1 MNNVRKY
8 LADAQNRAHE
18 GFLNADGFFDDDL
31 NFTAGDDFMNANGN
45 DAMPAAAPTSQPY
58 IIQISNTGYAVA
70 NFSVLGSYEQLG
82 DTAAFTSGNYVSGNV
97 TISSAIPNVTYQQ
110 MLYQFMNNPFSTG
123 LTYIQSSSNTQLLE
137 TISVQTKDANGNV
150 AQKPLVPTIDPYQ
163 FQTTVLALRF
173 GYRIDGY
180 TKLILNSILAST
192 TVKLYLYPADNIN
205 LARGLSGRA
214 VSKDFSSPGIVRAQ
228 TVKIQG

>member
-1 MNNVRKY
+1 MSNIRKY
-8 LADAQNRAHE
+8 LADAQNRANE

-31 NFTAGDDFMNANGN
+31 NFTAGDDFMSANGN

-58 IIQISNTGYAVA
+58 IIQVANTGSAVSS
-70 NFSVLGSYEQLG
+70 FDVLGSYEYINNAGFSNGSL
-82 DTAAFTSGNYVSGNV
+82 TIGNV
-97 TISSAIPNVTYQQ
+97 TITSAIPNVTYQQ
-110 MLYQFMNNPFSTG
+110 MLYQFMNNPFSVG
-123 LTYIQSSSNTQLLE
+123 LTYIQSASSTQLLE
-137 TISVQTKDANGNV
+137 TISVQTKDANGNL
-150 AQKPLVPTIDPYQ
+150 AQKPLVPTVDPYQ
-163 FQTTVLALRF
+163 QQTTVLAMRY

-180 TKLILNSILAST
+180 TKLILNQVLAST

>member
-1 MNNVRKY
+1 
-8 LADAQNRAHE
+8 
-18 GFLNADGFFDDDL
+18 
-31 NFTAGDDFMNANGN
+31 
-45 DAMPAAAPTSQPY
+45 MPAAAPTSQPY
-58 IIQISNTGYAVA
+58 IIQISNTGSAVA
-70 NFSVLGSYEQLG
+70 NFNVLGSYEQLS
-82 DTAAFTSGNYVSGNV
+82 DTAAFTSGNFISGNV

-123 LTYIQSSSNTQLLE
+123 LTYIQSSSSTQLLE

-180 TKLILNSILAST
+180 TRLILNSILAST

>member
-1 MNNVRKY
+1 MSNIRKY

-31 NFTAGDDFMNANGN
+31 NFTAGDDFMSANGN

-58 IIQISNTGYAVA
+58 IIQIANTGSAVSS
-70 NFSVLGSYEQLG
+70 FDVLGSYEYINN
-82 DTAAFTSGNYVSGNV
+82 SGFSSGSLTIGNV
-97 TISSAIPNVTYQQ
+97 TITSAIPNVTYQQ
-110 MLYQFMNNPFSTG
+110 MLYQFMNNPFSVG
-123 LTYIQSSSNTQLLE
+123 LTYIQSASSTQLLE
-137 TISVQTKDANGNV
+137 TISVQTKDANGNL
-150 AQKPLVPTIDPYQ
+150 AQKPLVPTVDPYQ
-163 FQTTVLALRF
+163 QQTTVLAMRY

-180 TKLILNSILAST
+180 TKLILNQVLAST

>member
-1 MNNVRKY
+1 MSNIRKY

-18 GFLNADGFFDDDL
+18 GFVNADGFFDDDL
-31 NFTAGDDFMNANGN
+31 NFTAGDDFMSANG
-45 DAMPAAAPTSQPY
+45 DPMPAAAPTSQPY
-58 IIQISNTGYAVA
+58 IIQISNTGSAVA
-70 NFSVLGSYEQLG
+70 NFNVLGSYEQLS
-82 DTAAFTSGNYVSGNV
+82 DTAAFTSGNFISGNV

-123 LTYIQSSSNTQLLE
+123 LTYIQSSSSTQLLE

-163 FQTTVLALRF
+163 FQ
-173 GYRIDGY
+173 
-180 TKLILNSILAST
+180 NSILAST